1 MANTSPPGWI
11 TRTSQGS
18 CAQGQWT
25 VISAGAEISTMP
37 GTSVTHLAA
46 AMAGAGLMLGV
57 LLLWAGRAPVAEDDD
72 IGGWD
77 A

>member
-1 MANTSPPGWI
+1 MAVMLTL
-11 TRTSQGS
+11 
-18 CAQGQWT
+18 
-25 VISAGAEISTMP
+25 
-37 GTSVTHLAA
+37 THLAA